1 MFDLDFVAGVLP
13 LIAAGAGV
21 GFLIGLTGVAGAA
34 LMTPLLISTFGV
46 SPEVAVG
53 TDLLYASITK
63 IAAVWRHYST
73 STSSGVLCSRSPWAV
88 FRQRSPS
95 S

>member
-34 LMTPLLISTFGV
+34 LMTPLLIST
-46 SPEVAVG
+46 
-53 TDLLYASITK
+53 
-63 IAAVWRHYST
+63 
-73 STSSGVLCSRSPWAV
+73 SG
-88 FRQRSPS
+88 
-95 S
+95 